1 MKAHLKLY
9 SFCILCLLL
18 ALCLPLSAAAAEPHG
33 EETASVTVTSMA
45 DGAVTPDAA
54 LTPDSTD
61 AALTPD
67 SSDAALTPDSTDAA
81 PEITDGEAGESP
93 TPLSRALALF
103 LEKNAASLLS
113 GATLLFTLASS
124 LLLRKRLMPSLL
136 SALSSLMGKSRD
148 AVESIE
154 KLGEAE
160 REKITSLLK
169 EAERLCEEARATR
182 EYAEAASALGA
193 QEAASRKALS
203 LVLGEQ
209 MSLLYELLMSA
220 NLPQYQK
227 DRIGE
232 AHAAC
237 RAALGEAHHEDN

>member
-33 EETASVTVTSMA
+33 EETASVTVTSMT
-45 DGAVTPDAA
+45 DGTVTP
-54 LTPDSTD
+54 
-61 AALTPD
+61 
-67 SSDAALTPDSTDAA
+67 DAALTPDSTDAA

-93 TPLSRALALF
+93 TPLSRALSLF